1 MNGDDAGD
9 NSNMIMQPKP
19 RIFATVIA
27 LLIGAL
33 GPSQAQTDRPQEA
46 TSMPSH
52 RFKAAA
58 EQGSFE
64 WFFLLVDA
72 GKDKGIW
79 ARNGLDPEFV
89 PAAGSS
95 AQLKSLIDSG
105 VKIGF
110 VNAAEVTL
118 ARSNGVPVKTV
129 AAYFGETTARI
140 FVAANGSIKTAKELN
155 GKKIGI
161 ISATHTSYRTVLY
174 INQKLGINA
183 EPVSIGNLANN
194 VAALNAGQIDA
205 LYSAEGAA
213 LTLIDSGDL
222 RLVLPL
228 ADIYP
233 KPYTAVVIWAADD
246 LIEQNPDLV
255 GKFVK
260 ATLEVVAYLK
270 ANPGYASELYV
281 RRTSAA
287 KNVAEKAVAS
297 LSQILTP
304 SGRGSGN
311 DLAAAVSGNWRF
323 IIESGAVAAG
333 PVVKIEEVVDARF
346 LPGSSRSAR

>member
-1 MNGDDAGD
+1 
-9 NSNMIMQPKP
+9 MIMQSRPW
-19 RIFATVIA
+19 IFATVIV
-27 LLIGAL
+27 LLIGASC
-33 GPSQAQTDRPQEA
+33 PSQAQTPQLPKA
-46 TSMPSH
+46 ASMSSYQ
-52 RFKAAA
+52 FKAAA

-95 AQLKSLIDSG
+95 AQLKALIDSG
-105 VKIGF
+105 IKIGF

-118 ARSNGVPVKTV
+118 ARSKGVPVKIV

-140 FVAANGSIKTAKELN
+140 FVAANGPIKTPKDLN

-174 INQKLGINA
+174 INQKLEINA
-183 EPVSIGNLANN
+183 EPVSIGSLANN
-194 VAALNAGQIDA
+194 VEALKAGQIDA

-222 RLVLPL
+222 RIVLPL

-233 KPYTAVVIWAADD
+233 KPYTAVVIWATDD

-255 GKFVK
+255 RKFVK
-260 ATLEVVAYLK
+260 ATLEVVGYLK
-270 ANPGYASELYV
+270 ANPDYASELYV
-281 RRTSAA
+281 QRTKAP
-287 KNVAEKAVAS
+287 KNVAEKAVLS
-297 LSQILTP
+297 LNQILTP

-311 DLAAAVSGNWRF
+311 DLVAAVAGNWRF
-323 IIESGAVAAG
+323 IVESGAVPADL
-333 PVVKIEEVVDARF
+333 VVKLEELVDPGF
-346 LPGSSRSAR
+346 LPAQ

>member
-1 MNGDDAGD
+1 M
-9 NSNMIMQPKP
+9 MMQTNCW
-19 RIFATVIA
+19 IFGTVVA
-27 LLIGAL
+27 LLVGA
-33 GPSQAQTDRPQEA
+33 PCSSQAQTPE
-46 TSMPSH
+46 MPKAAPMSPYK
-52 RFKAAA
+52 FKAAA
-58 EQGSFE
+58 EGSFE

-72 GKDKGIW
+72 GKEKGIW

-89 PAAGSS
+89 PTAGSS
-95 AQLKSLIDSG
+95 VQLKTLIDSG
-105 VKIGF
+105 VKIGL

-140 FVAANGSIKTAKELN
+140 FVAPNGPVKTAKDLN

-183 EPVSIGNLANN
+183 EPVSLGSLASN
-194 VAALNAGQIDA
+194 VAALKSGQIDA

-246 LIEQNPDLV
+246 LIAKNPDLV
-255 GKFVK
+255 GRFVK
-260 ATLEVVAYLK
+260 ATLEIVGYLK
-270 ANPGYASELYV
+270 ANPGYASELYIK
-281 RRTSAA
+281 RTNAQQ
-287 KNVAEKAVAS
+287 NVADKAVAS
-297 LSQILTP
+297 LNHILTAG
-304 SGRGSGN
+304 GRGSGE
-311 DLAAAVSGNWRF
+311 DLAAAVSGNWQF
-323 IIESGAVAAG
+323 IVESGAVPANT
-333 PVVKIEEVVDARF
+333 VVKIEEVVDARF
-346 LPGSSRSAR
+346 LPRQ

>member
-118 ARSNGVPVKTV
+118 ARSNGVAVKTV

-140 FVAANGSIKTAKELN
+140 FVAANGSIRTAKELN

-161 ISATHTSYRTVLY
+161 ISAPTRR
-174 INQKLGINA
+174 IG
-183 EPVSIGNLANN
+183 PFSIS
-194 VAALNAGQIDA
+194 I
-205 LYSAEGAA
+205 
-213 LTLIDSGDL
+213 
-222 RLVLPL
+222 R
-228 ADIYP
+228 
-233 KPYTAVVIWAADD
+233 
-246 LIEQNPDLV
+246 
-255 GKFVK
+255 
-260 ATLEVVAYLK
+260 
-270 ANPGYASELYV
+270 
-281 RRTSAA
+281 
-287 KNVAEKAVAS
+287 
-297 LSQILTP
+297 
-304 SGRGSGN
+304 
-311 DLAAAVSGNWRF
+311 NW
-323 IIESGAVAAG
+323 E
-333 PVVKIEEVVDARF
+333 
-346 LPGSSRSAR
+346 

>member
-1 MNGDDAGD
+1 
-9 NSNMIMQPKP
+9 MIMKSKLW
-19 RIFATVIA
+19 IFGTVLA
-27 LLIGAL
+27 LFIGSC
-33 GPSQAQTDRPQEA
+33 PSQAQTPQMQKGA
-46 TSMPSH
+46 SMPSH
-52 RFKAAA
+52 QFKAAA
-58 EQGSFE
+58 EGSFE

-72 GKDKGIW
+72 GKEKGIW

-95 AQLKSLIDSG
+95 VQLKTLVDSG

-140 FVAANGSIKTAKELN
+140 FASANGPIKTATDLD

-183 EPVSIGNLANN
+183 EPTSLGSLSNN
-194 VAALNAGQIDA
+194 VAALKSGQVA
-205 LYSAEGAA
+205 VFYSAEGAA

-222 RLVLPL
+222 RLILPL
-228 ADIYP
+228 AEIYP

-246 LIEQNPDLV
+246 LIVQNPDLV
-255 GKFVK
+255 GRFVK
-260 ATLEVVAYLK
+260 ATLEIVGYLR
-270 ANPGYASELYV
+270 ANPGYASELYIK
-281 RRTSAA
+281 RTNAQQ
-287 KNVAEKAVAS
+287 NVADKVVAS
-297 LSQILTP
+297 LNSILTAD
-304 SGRGSGN
+304 GRGSGK
-311 DLAAAVSGNWRF
+311 DLAAAVSGNWQF
-323 IIESGAVAAG
+323 ILESGAVPANT
-333 PVVKIEEVVDARF
+333 VVKIGEVVDASF
-346 LPGSSRSAR
+346 LPRQ